1 MLNSNLCGFTVWF
14 SHYHHLDQYSTTSTP
29 IPPYNFHSIFQDREI
44 KVLQLAYLMKDVA
57 FRKYF
62 HDFLNNLKPLILL
75 LFFFLVFF
83 FKGLASGKY
92 FKYNGKTSNFP
103 MSLKK

>member
-1 MLNSNLCGFTVWF
+1 MLNSNLCGFRVWF
-14 SHYHHLDQYSTTSTP
+14 SHYHHLDQDSTTSTP

-62 HDFLNNLKPLILL
+62 HDFLNNLKL
-75 LFFFLVFF
+75 LFSSSSSSSSSSFLKVWP
-83 FKGLASGKY
+83 LE
-92 FKYNGKTSNFP
+92 NISNIMAKHLTF
-103 MSLKK
+103 L